1 MISLST
7 TRVLYENKHLFGQN
21 LYQDWMLAMLKWM
34 VFFCSCVSYACFSFT
49 IFAMERI
56 PRSKVTEV
64 LSYEEVEAIAREGG
78 ILEEYQIVSSWYPR
92 DGGNRGTR
100 NLAAYN
106 KKYYVNNIFPISGVC
121 ENFRGHECLQV
132 CDVIYGN
139 LPVEQRIA
147 KKVELKKLT
156 AREDYI
162 AYDRTF
168 DREEPKWKDFK
179 NLMPNSILEG
189 LRMECNAFIGDLNKY
204 LSVFG
209 SAGVPSISEDKVFP
223 VTTMKCSIRQFYDYA
238 HSERILWYDLTKGGT
253 NDLSSKVNFVTYFQM
268 CEGCEGWWDLNS
280 GASAVCVLAIKP
292 YGSEKIYSPTTRRNP
307 NLCQFI
313 SSSPGGVSSSGGV
326 AVSSY
331 GRMSHS
337 QLYAPGLSTKTSSSS
352 LTLAVRSL
360 FENLQS
366 SKQSHSSGNSSSSS
380 TLSSGLSPFQRLQI
394 ARATSRD
401 RTSSSS
407 STSTSSS
414 SPSLLQ
420 LPQKAGAA
428 NVRSL
433 LPSGSF
439 EKQGGKKEGFSL
451 LSDGSKGKEREQH
464 DSAAPSS
471 SHTSHIPTIQE
482 KEFCSTPDLESS
494 RGAIQP

>member
-1 MISLST
+1 
-7 TRVLYENKHLFGQN
+7 
-21 LYQDWMLAMLKWM
+21 
-34 VFFCSCVSYACFSFT
+34 
-49 IFAMERI
+49 MERI

-64 LSYEEVEAIAREGG
+64 LSYEEVKAIAREGG
-78 ILEEYQIVSSWYPR
+78 ILEEFQIVSSWAPR

-139 LPVEQRIA
+139 FPVEQRIA

-156 AREDYI
+156 AMEDYI

-168 DREEPKWKDFK
+168 DGEEPKWENFK

-189 LRMECNAFIGDLNKY
+189 LRVKCNAFIGDLNKY
-204 LSVFG
+204 LSVFS

-238 HSERILWYDLTKGGT
+238 HSERILWYDSTKGGT

-268 CEGCEGWWDLNS
+268 CEECEEWWDWNS
-280 GASAVCVLAIKP
+280 GASEVYVLAIKP

-352 LTLAVRSL
+352 LTLAARSL
-360 FENLQS
+360 FENLGT
-366 SKQSHSSGNSSSSS
+366 SKQSHSSGSSSSSS

-407 STSTSSS
+407 STSSS
-414 SPSLLQ
+414 SPSPLQ

-433 LPSGSF
+433 LPNGSF
-439 EKQGGKKEGFSL
+439 EKQEGKKEGFSL
-451 LSDGSKGKEREQH
+451 LPDGSKGKEREQH